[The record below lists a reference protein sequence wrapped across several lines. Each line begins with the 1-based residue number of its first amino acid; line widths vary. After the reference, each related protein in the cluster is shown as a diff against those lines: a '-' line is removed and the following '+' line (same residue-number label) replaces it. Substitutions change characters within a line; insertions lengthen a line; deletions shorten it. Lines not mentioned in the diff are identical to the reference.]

1 MSQPENKPVLE
12 MPVGLIWR
20 HMARVFLLAVVS
32 FMGAVGAPSFAQTP
46 APREIL
52 DLDQTRQPIGLADWG
67 DYWVDAT
74 GVRRIEELSA
84 VPGSLWQPT
93 HPGVTFHLKQGEVL
107 WIRLAAPAA
116 DDTQRWFL
124 ALPNP
129 GLDRVT
135 LYTRESNDAWS
146 HQVAGDRVAQASWPV
161 PHRYPVF
168 PLAISAA
175 QPSYY
180 ALRIESSGSF
190 SAPIV
195 FENERGLSLSQQRV
209 SMGLGVYF
217 GLLVTAAMLMAAYS
231 VLDRSITLLFFGLW
245 SLMLLLAIASALGV
259 AGMYLWPDAPEWN
272 DMAEHVLPTMSFAPL
287 LLFTATATSINHRL
301 PRLFAVMCGLAVGV
315 LAVAAALAWVP
326 PHWRYPVA
334 SCAGIVAGLVAAWPL
349 VWVSRNGEQFGGW
362 LLAAMAPLALSTV
375 VPLARTLNLIPYQ
388 EWVAY
393 TVPAAAALSVSMVFL
408 LLTER
413 AQAQRDRKRRLS
425 QLDQIDPSTG
435 LVNDAVFMLRVEH
448 MIVRSQRMGHAS
460 LAVLVEINN
469 LSRLRSTHS
478 RRQVQALIVNMAARL
493 ASFVRSTDTVARLS
507 DSRFAL
513 IFEGPVPTER
523 SKLSGMATKIL
534 TQCINAQGGLPYT
547 LQGQVRLALVLIPS
561 QAHTA
566 QAVMTRL
573 DELMLGA
580 DLEDKRSIFFADS
593 IVPSEAANSE
603 PLRRAS
609 A

>member
-1 MSQPENKPVLE
+1 MVS
-12 MPVGLIWR
+12 
-20 HMARVFLLAVVS
+20 LACIA
-32 FMGAVGAPSFAQTP
+32 GTPLFAQSPP
-46 APREIL
+46 ARQIL
-52 DLDQTRQPIGLADWG
+52 DLDQDHQPIGLADWG

-74 GVRRIEELSA
+74 GVRRIEQLPD
-84 VPGSLWQPT
+84 VPQALWLPT
-93 HPGVTFHLKQGEVL
+93 RPGETFHLKQGEVL
-107 WIRLAAPAA
+107 WIRLTAPAA

-135 LYTRESNDAWS
+135 LYTRESNDSWS

-168 PLAISAA
+168 PLVISAA

-209 SMGLGVYF
+209 SMAMGVYF
-217 GLLVTAAMLMAAYS
+217 GLLVAAAMLMAAYS
-231 VLDRSITLLFFGLW
+231 FLDRSATLLFFGLW

-272 DMAEHVLPTMSFAPL
+272 DMAEQVLPTLSFAPL
-287 LLFTATATSINHRL
+287 LLFVATATSINYRS
-301 PRLFAVMCGLAVGV
+301 PRLFATLCALAAGV
-315 LAVAAALAWVP
+315 LAAAAALAWIP
-326 PHWRYPVA
+326 PYWRYPVA
-334 SCAGIVAGLVAAWPL
+334 SCAGLVAGVAAAWPL
-349 VWVSRNGEQFGGW
+349 LWVARRGEPFGLW
-362 LLAAMAPLALSTV
+362 LLAALAPLALSPL
-375 VPLARTLNLIPYQ
+375 VPLARTISLIPYQ

-393 TVPAAAALSVSMVFL
+393 VVPGAAAVSVSLVFL
-408 LLTER
+408 LLTQR
-413 AQAQRDRKRRLS
+413 AQEQRDRKRRLT

-435 LVNDAVFMLRVEH
+435 LVNDAVFMRRAEQA
-448 MIVRSQRMGHAS
+448 IVRSRRMGHAS
-460 LAVLVEINN
+460 LAVLVEVSN

-478 RRQVQALIVNMAARL
+478 RRQVQALIVNMGARL
-493 ASFVRSTDTVARLS
+493 GSFVRSTDTAARVA
-507 DSRFAL
+507 DARFAL
-513 IFEGPVPTER
+513 IFEGPVPLER

-547 LQGQVRLALVLIPS
+547 LQGQVRLALVLIPN

-566 QAVMTRL
+566 EAVMMRL
-573 DELMLGA
+573 DELMPAAGV
-580 DLEDKRSIFFADS
+580 EDKRSIFFDDV
-593 IVPSEAANSE
+593 IVSTEAANSE
-603 PLRRAS
+603 PLRSAS

>member
-1 MSQPENKPVLE
+1 MSMRLSLHHIFCAFV
-12 MPVGLIWR
+12 WR
-20 HMARVFLLAVVS
+20 RWTRILLLAIVS
-32 FMGAVGAPSFAQTP
+32 LACTAGAPLFAQSPP
-46 APREIL
+46 ARQIL
-52 DLDQTRQPIGLADWG
+52 DLDQDHQPIGLADWG

-74 GVRRIEELSA
+74 GVRRIEQLAA
-84 VPGSLWQPT
+84 VPDSLWLPT
-93 HPGVTFHLKQGEVL
+93 RPGETFHLKQGEVL

-146 HQVAGDRVAQASWPV
+146 HQVAGDRVAQANWPV

-231 VLDRSITLLFFGLW
+231 MLDRSITLLFFGLW

-272 DMAEHVLPTMSFAPL
+272 DMAEQVLPTMSFAPL

-301 PRLFAVMCGLAVGV
+301 PRLFAAMCGLAACV
-315 LAVAAALAWVP
+315 LVVAAALAWIP
-326 PHWRYPVA
+326 PFWRYPVA
-334 SCAGIVAGLVAAWPL
+334 SCAGVVAGVVAAWPL
-349 VWVSRNGEQFGGW
+349 VWVSRHGEQFGIW
-362 LLAAMAPLALSTV
+362 LLAALAPLAMSPL
-375 VPLARTLNLIPYQ
+375 VPLARTINLIPYQ
-388 EWVAY
+388 GWVAY
-393 TVPAAAALSVSMVFL
+393 VVPAAAALSVSLVFL
-408 LLTER
+408 LLTQR
-413 AQAQRDRKRRLS
+413 AQEQRDRKRRLT
-425 QLDQIDPSTG
+425 QLDQIDPATG
-435 LVNDAVFMLRVEH
+435 LVNDAVFMRRVEQ

-493 ASFVRSTDTVARLS
+493 GSFVRSTDTAARVG
-507 DSRFAL
+507 DARFAL
-513 IFEGPVPTER
+513 IFEGPVPLER
-523 SKLSGMATKIL
+523 GKLAGMATKIL

-547 LQGQVRLALVLIPS
+547 LQGQVRLALVLIPH
-561 QAHTA
+561 QARTA
-566 QAVMTRL
+566 EAVMMRL

-580 DLEDKRSIFFADS
+580 GAEDKRSIFFADV
-593 IVPSEAANSE
+593 IVPAEAANSE
-603 PLRRAS
+603 PLRSAS